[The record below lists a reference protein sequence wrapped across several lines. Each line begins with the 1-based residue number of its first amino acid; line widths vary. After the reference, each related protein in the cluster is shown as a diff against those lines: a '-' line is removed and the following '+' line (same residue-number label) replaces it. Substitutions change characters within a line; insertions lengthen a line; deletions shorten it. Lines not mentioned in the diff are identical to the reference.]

1 VSPGRTLSRDFK
13 HVRRNTPGG
22 APIAFNGWTGFGLG
36 LALGLAVALGVHLHY
51 SRHTAVEPQPE
62 SDKPPASAQSGEEDP
77 AAPAAADPSASYDFY
92 KMLPEQEV
100 EVPKPPA
107 PAASQTSTLPKGE
120 IVLQAGS
127 FKSQDQAEKLKGR
140 LAIYGVEA
148 KIQRFTAEDET
159 WYRVRIGPIGT
170 VEEYEKIRA
179 KLEDADVDATPM
191 SSVADIPPN

>member
-13 HVRRNTPGG
+13 HVKRNAPGG

-36 LALGLAVALGVHLHY
+36 LAVGLAVALGVHLHY
-51 SRHTAVEPQPE
+51 SRQPAIEPQPE
-62 SDKPPASAQSGEEDP
+62 TVKPPASAQSAEEEP
-77 AAPAAADPSASYDFY
+77 AAPGTADPGASYDFY

-100 EVPKPPA
+100 EVPKQPA
-107 PAASQTSTLPKGE
+107 TAASQPSSLPKGE

-140 LAIYGVEA
+140 LAMYGVEA

-170 VEEYEKIRA
+170 VEEYESVRA
-179 KLEDADVDATPM
+179 KLADADIDATPM
-191 SSVADIPPN
+191 TSVVDIPPN